1 MLDSKKKKG
10 KKMRKPKR
18 EQIKKECFQIFK
30 SSSSSTG
37 AACSCGCKGRRHP
50 SPPRLHPSHQ
60 PHTGTG
66 TTTAPTHPCLQR
78 PVPLRADHDQKGKKP
93 EGIFLPPSPAGLRFS
108 GQQRLKES
116 SFLANPQLAVTAPN
130 FKKKNAY
137 VFVQI
142 KHTHAA
148 RAEPG
153 SLESITRQGGQQKF
167 RWLLQ
172 ARRSKRKAPAPSPSP
187 PQSHTAAG
195 TCARSASPPR
205 LLASLLACRV
215 LPRDSALCSKHLHAD
230 CSFCYKTASPSPSG
244 REEILKTRP
253 NATLDVC

>member
-1 MLDSKKKKG
+1 
-10 KKMRKPKR
+10 MRKPKR
-18 EQIKKECFQIFK
+18 EQIKKECFQIEQQQHRCCLFVRVQGPQAPIA
-30 SSSSSTG
+30 SSPAPQPPATHRDRDDNCPNPPLPAETRSS
-37 AACSCGCKGRRHP
+37 ACRPRSEGKETRGDLP
-50 SPPRLHPSHQ
+50 SPQ
-60 PHTGTG
+60 P
-66 TTTAPTHPCLQR
+66 C
-78 PVPLRADHDQKGKKP
+78 RAL
-93 EGIFLPPSPAGLRFS
+93 FLWAAEA
-108 GQQRLKES
+108 ES